1 MRMRRVISSSLA
13 CAAVK
18 YFSTLSHKHHYFVK
32 VVEYKMCA
40 SFFSMFCVCVYET
53 FLTLRRIEQDM
64 IKINVGLHV
73 KYPLF
78 VLEFNKSYFSRQIF
92 KKVPKY

>member
-1 MRMRRVISSSLA
+1 
-13 CAAVK
+13 
-18 YFSTLSHKHHYFVK
+18 
-32 VVEYKMCA
+32 
-40 SFFSMFCVCVYET
+40 MFCVCVYET